1 MPEIIVVANQ
11 KGGVGKTT
19 TSINLAAALQ
29 RINYKTLLVD
39 LDSQGNAT
47 SASGLNRS
55 TEKASVYDVLMGLK
69 NIEDCFVTSQH
80 DGFTLLPSNS
90 DLMAA
95 EIELLNTNNRESV
108 LKEKINSIS
117 REFDYILI
125 DSPPSMNILTL
136 NALTAANEIIIPVQ
150 CEYYA
155 LEGMSGL
162 LESIYKIKETINPS
176 LQIKGVLRTMF
187 DSRNSLSVE
196 VSAQL
201 KKYFGDK
208 LFWTFIP
215 RNVRLAEAPSHGMS
229 AVSYDPECLGSK
241 AYLSLAKEVTKKT
254 MES

>member
-1 MPEIIVVANQ
+1 
-11 KGGVGKTT
+11 
-19 TSINLAAALQ
+19 
-29 RINYKTLLVD
+29 
-39 LDSQGNAT
+39 
-47 SASGLNRS
+47 
-55 TEKASVYDVLMGLK
+55 
-69 NIEDCFVTSQH
+69 
-80 DGFTLLPSNS
+80 
-90 DLMAA
+90 MAA
-95 EIELLNTNNRESV
+95 EIEMLNIQNRESV

-117 REFDYILI
+117 RQFDYILI

-136 NALTAANEIIIPVQ
+136 NALAAANEIIIPVQ

-162 LESIYKIKETINPS
+162 LESIYKIKETINPR
-176 LQIKGVLRTMF
+176 LQIKGLLRTMF

>member
-136 NALTAANEIIIPVQ
+136 NALAAANEIIIPVQ

-162 LESIYKIKETINPS
+162 LESIYKIKETINPN
-176 LQIKGVLRTMF
+176 LQINGVLRTMF

-201 KKYFGDK
+201 KKYFGEK

>member
-1 MPEIIVVANQ
+1 MANIIVIANQ

-19 TSINLAAALQ
+19 TSINLAAALCEMGK
-29 RINYKTLLVD
+29 KTLLVD
-39 LDSQGNAT
+39 LDSQGNAS
-47 SASGLNRS
+47 SACGLSQNE
-55 TEKASVYDVLMGLK
+55 TPPTVYDLLLGEAESK
-69 NIEDCFVTSQH
+69 ECIIRAKE
-80 DGFTLLPSNS
+80 DGFDIVPSNR

-95 EIELLNTNNRESV
+95 EIQLLELEDRELV
-108 LKEKINSIS
+108 LKKTLEDAAMDY
-117 REFDYILI
+117 EFIII

-136 NALTAANEIIIPVQ
+136 NALAFAKHLIIPVQ

-155 LEGMSGL
+155 LEGMTGM
-162 LESIYKIKETINPS
+162 LESIYQIKESINPK
-176 LQIKGVLRTMF
+176 LDLMGVVRTMY

-201 KKYFGDK
+201 KKYFHDK

-229 AVSYDPECLGSK
+229 ALKYDPDCTGSK
-241 AYLSLAKEVTKKT
+241 AYLSLAKEVVKKT

>member
-19 TSINLAAALQ
+19 TSINLAAALHK
-29 RINYKTLLVD
+29 INYKTLLVD

-95 EIELLNTNNRESV
+95 EIEMLNIHNRESV

-117 REFDYILI
+117 REFDYVLI

-136 NALTAANEIIIPVQ
+136 NALAAANEIIIPVQ

>member
-1 MPEIIVVANQ
+1 MANIIVIANQ

-19 TSINLAAALQ
+19 TSINLAAALCEMGK
-29 RINYKTLLVD
+29 KTLLVD
-39 LDSQGNAT
+39 LDSQGNAS
-47 SASGLNRS
+47 SACGLSQNE
-55 TEKASVYDVLMGLK
+55 TLPTVYDLLLGEAESK
-69 NIEDCFVTSQH
+69 ECIIRAKE
-80 DGFTLLPSNS
+80 DGFDIVPSNR

-95 EIELLNTNNRESV
+95 EIQLLELEDRELV
-108 LKEKINSIS
+108 LKKALEDAAMDY
-117 REFDYILI
+117 EFIII

-136 NALTAANEIIIPVQ
+136 NALAFAKHLIIPVQ

-155 LEGMSGL
+155 LEGMTGM
-162 LESIYKIKETINPS
+162 LESIYQIKESINPK
-176 LQIKGVLRTMF
+176 LDLMGVVRTMY

-201 KKYFGDK
+201 KKYFHDK

-229 AVSYDPECLGSK
+229 ALKYDPDCTGSK
-241 AYLSLAKEVTKKT
+241 AYLSLAKEVVKKT